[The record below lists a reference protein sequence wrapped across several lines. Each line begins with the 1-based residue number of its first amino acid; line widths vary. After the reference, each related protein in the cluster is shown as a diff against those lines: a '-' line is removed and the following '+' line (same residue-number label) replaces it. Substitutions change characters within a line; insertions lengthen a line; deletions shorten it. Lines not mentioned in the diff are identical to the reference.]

1 MKGFP
6 AIVSF
11 ALLVA
16 IPSSGAELADDALVR
31 AAAAVDGIIAVPDT
45 ARTFVNTIEAMD
57 DLVAR
62 LELDTNYD
70 MFMAYVSTNAEQ
82 RDRGLE
88 LEELVTNWLNDLGQN
103 APLYEAVRA
112 FADQQSELDDL
123 QQRMLDH
130 ALRDFRRA
138 GMALEAPQ
146 RTQLAQ
152 IKREIT
158 KLSIEFETNIREDAT
173 VVPLTA
179 AELEGMSP
187 DYLSD
192 LTRSADMF
200 LVGLSYPEVFPIL
213 DLLANEVTRQK
224 MWLAYKRRGGRK
236 NIAVLEELLV
246 LRNEAARLLGYA
258 NVAEYEI
265 EIKMARIPQN
275 VTAFYQKLR
284 PLVRRKA
291 LRDYEELDAAKQRE
305 TGSTGLKPWDTSY
318 YMNVLRR
325 EQYSVDVEELREYF
339 PLDRV
344 MEGLFSITQSLYGI
358 TYKGVTAVD
367 DSASRPLWH
376 PDVRLYQVWDDASGE
391 RLGDFYLDL
400 HPRPDKYGHA
410 AQWGLAQH
418 KRWSDGRVTR
428 PVAALVCNFTK
439 PTDEKPSLLTHD
451 EVETLFHEFGHG
463 LHTIL
468 SEAPYWTMAGT
479 NVERDFVEAPSQMFE
494 NWVWDADILASLAR
508 HYETGEPLPAS
519 MLEGM
524 LAARH
529 LGSGLRAERQFYYGL
544 FDMTCHL
551 DDDGVVDTTKLAGDL
566 WGSAG
571 EGVELYAAVPEIW
584 FQAAFGHLTGYQ
596 AGYYGYQWSLVYACD
611 MFQRFE
617 ELGMLDPKAGSF
629 YRRQILA
636 RGGTMDALDLVQ
648 AYLGRE
654 PDMGAYLRHLGL
666 EDE

>member
-16 IPSSGAELADDALVR
+16 VQSSGAELADDALVR

-70 MFMAYVSTNAEQ
+70 MFMAYVSTDAEQ

-103 APLYEAVRA
+103 EPLYEAVRA

-173 VVPLTA
+173 VVPLTT

-213 DLLANEVTRQK
+213 DLLANEVTRHK

-265 EIKMARIPQN
+265 EIKMARTPQN
-275 VTAFYQKLR
+275 VTAFYQKLQ

-358 TYKGVTAVD
+358 TYKEVTAVD

-400 HPRPDKYGHA
+400 HPRLDKYGHA

-451 EVETLFHEFGHG
+451 EVETLFHEFGHC

>member
-1 MKGFP
+1 
-6 AIVSF
+6 
-11 ALLVA
+11 
-16 IPSSGAELADDALVR
+16 
-31 AAAAVDGIIAVPDT
+31 
-45 ARTFVNTIEAMD
+45 
-57 DLVAR
+57 
-62 LELDTNYD
+62 
-70 MFMAYVSTNAEQ
+70 
-82 RDRGLE
+82 
-88 LEELVTNWLNDLGQN
+88 
-103 APLYEAVRA
+103 
-112 FADQQSELDDL
+112 
-123 QQRMLDH
+123 
-130 ALRDFRRA
+130 
-138 GMALEAPQ
+138 
-146 RTQLAQ
+146 
-152 IKREIT
+152 
-158 KLSIEFETNIREDAT
+158 
-173 VVPLTA
+173 
-179 AELEGMSP
+179 
-187 DYLSD
+187 
-192 LTRSADMF
+192 
-200 LVGLSYPEVFPIL
+200 
-213 DLLANEVTRQK
+213 
-224 MWLAYKRRGGRK
+224 
-236 NIAVLEELLV
+236 
-246 LRNEAARLLGYA
+246 
-258 NVAEYEI
+258 
-265 EIKMARIPQN
+265 
-275 VTAFYQKLR
+275 
-284 PLVRRKA
+284 
-291 LRDYEELDAAKQRE
+291 
-305 TGSTGLKPWDTSY
+305 
-318 YMNVLRR
+318 
-325 EQYSVDVEELREYF
+325 
-339 PLDRV
+339 

-358 TYKGVTAVD
+358 TYKEVTAVD

-400 HPRPDKYGHA
+400 HPRLDKYGHA

-451 EVETLFHEFGHG
+451 EVETLFHEFGHC

-479 NVERDFVEAPSQMFE
+479 NVERDFVEVPSQMFE

>member
-31 AAAAVDGIIAVPDT
+31 AAAAVDAIVAVPDT

-200 LVGLSYPEVFPIL
+200 LVGLSYPEVFPFL
-213 DLLANEVTRQK
+213 VLLAYVVTRQK
-224 MWLAYKRRGGRK
+224 MWLA
-236 NIAVLEELLV
+236 
-246 LRNEAARLLGYA
+246 
-258 NVAEYEI
+258 
-265 EIKMARIPQN
+265 
-275 VTAFYQKLR
+275 
-284 PLVRRKA
+284 
-291 LRDYEELDAAKQRE
+291 
-305 TGSTGLKPWDTSY
+305 
-318 YMNVLRR
+318 
-325 EQYSVDVEELREYF
+325 
-339 PLDRV
+339 
-344 MEGLFSITQSLYGI
+344 
-358 TYKGVTAVD
+358 
-367 DSASRPLWH
+367 
-376 PDVRLYQVWDDASGE
+376 
-391 RLGDFYLDL
+391 
-400 HPRPDKYGHA
+400 
-410 AQWGLAQH
+410 
-418 KRWSDGRVTR
+418 
-428 PVAALVCNFTK
+428 
-439 PTDEKPSLLTHD
+439 
-451 EVETLFHEFGHG
+451 
-463 LHTIL
+463 
-468 SEAPYWTMAGT
+468 
-479 NVERDFVEAPSQMFE
+479 
-494 NWVWDADILASLAR
+494 
-508 HYETGEPLPAS
+508 
-519 MLEGM
+519 
-524 LAARH
+524 
-529 LGSGLRAERQFYYGL
+529 
-544 FDMTCHL
+544 
-551 DDDGVVDTTKLAGDL
+551 
-566 WGSAG
+566 
-571 EGVELYAAVPEIW
+571 
-584 FQAAFGHLTGYQ
+584 
-596 AGYYGYQWSLVYACD
+596 
-611 MFQRFE
+611 
-617 ELGMLDPKAGSF
+617 
-629 YRRQILA
+629 
-636 RGGTMDALDLVQ
+636 
-648 AYLGRE
+648 
-654 PDMGAYLRHLGL
+654 
-666 EDE
+666 